1 MNDDMILRAARLAAV
16 AHNGQMRKWV
26 HLNADPYI
34 SHPMRVAGLVALS
47 LQATSAMVA
56 AAWLDTT
63 TLTLII
69 ETPQRLKIGIVK
81 AFSLLCRVFQVER
94 RTWDDMVYMPAFVS
108 VVIPSHTCLEKGFK
122 VTFEFFKGATEEFQG
137 SLGFI
142 NSYQR
147 FAYACSQIYRQAKTH
162 ITMEKFTPCNVGFL
176 AGIRGISANSV
187 CFQNLSLIG
196 FVSFFVSFLDC
207 NSSLFCIVKI
217 TTFLNFLFSVFQ
229 IPSSFNLFLATST
242 MTMNAKSAVF
252 TLIELVQR
260 LIQFASSTFLFHK
273 RIIPNAMTL

>member
-1 MNDDMILRAARLAAV
+1 MNDDLILRAARLAAV

-47 LQATSAMVA
+47 LQSTPAMVA

-94 RTWDDMVYMPAFVS
+94 RTWDDMVYMPALVS

-162 ITMEKFTPCNVGFL
+162 ITMEKFIPCKVSFL
-176 AGIRGISANSV
+176 AGIGCLSQDSIS
-187 CFQNLSLIG
+187 FQDFSLVG
-196 FVSFFVSFLDC
+196 FI
-207 NSSLFCIVKI
+207 SSLSGRFRLFGMRILTSLLKF
-217 TTFLNFLFSVFQ
+217 TFSIFQ
-229 IPSSFNLFLATST
+229 IPSPPDFFTARAA
-242 MTMNAKSAVF
+242 MTVNAKSAVF
-252 TLIELVQR
+252 AFVEFGQRLVQ
-260 LIQFASSTFLFHK
+260 FTSSTFLFHK
-273 RIIPNAMTL
+273 TIIPNAMIY